1 MWYTFFAIAEE
12 YEKIKKGEDVL
23 EKYRHELKH
32 SISFGDFLMLT
43 GKIGLI
49 AKPDENMRGG
59 EYFIRSLYF
68 DSYSDKVLREKLDGL
83 GEREKFRIRF
93 YNMDSGF
100 VRLEKK
106 SKKEGLCLK
115 RSAVLTKEQAE
126 KIIAEDT
133 SFLEHSEEPLL
144 RELYIKMLTEKLRP
158 KIIVDYKRRAYV
170 FPYGNVRVTFDYDIS
185 SSYDPENFFGE
196 TSKIPVPNEIILEVK
211 YDEFLPQII
220 ADITQLGGRQGCS
233 FSKYAAARYI

>member
-1 MWYTFFAIAEE
+1 MQLQ
-12 YEKIKKGEDVL
+12 IKAKGEDVL

-32 SISFGDFLMLT
+32 SISRGDFLMLT
-43 GKIGLI
+43 SKIGLI
-49 AKPDENMRGG
+49 AKPDENMQGG

-68 DSYSDKVLREKLDGL
+68 DSYSDKVLREKLDGM

-115 RSAVLTKEQAE
+115 RSAELTCGQVQ
-126 KIIAEDT
+126 KIIEGDIH
-133 SFLEHSEEPLL
+133 FLEEAEAPLL

-158 KIIVDYKRRAYV
+158 KIIVDYKRKAYV

-185 SSYDPENFFGE
+185 SSYDLENFFGE
-196 TSKIPVPNEIILEVK
+196 ASKIPVPNEIILEVK

-220 ADITQLGGRQGCS
+220 ADITQLGGRQSCS

>member
-1 MWYTFFAIAEE
+1 M
-12 YEKIKKGEDVL
+12 
-23 EKYRHELKH
+23 KH
-32 SISFGDFLMLT
+32 SISYGDFLMLT
-43 GKIGLI
+43 GKIGLV
-49 AKPDENMRGG
+49 AKPDENMRDG

-83 GEREKFRIRF
+83 GDREKFRIRF
-93 YNMDSGF
+93 YNMDSSF

-106 SKKEGLCLK
+106 SKKAGLCQK
-115 RSAVLTKEQAE
+115 RSAELTREQVQ
-126 KIIAEDT
+126 KIIAGDAG
-133 SFLEHSEEPLL
+133 FLEFSEEPLC

-158 KIIVDYKRRAYV
+158 KMIVDYKRMAYV
-170 FPYGNVRVTFDYDIS
+170 FPYGNVRVTFDRDIS
-185 SSYDPENFFGE
+185 SSYDLENFFGE

-220 ADITQLGGRQGCS
+220 ADITQLGGRQSCS